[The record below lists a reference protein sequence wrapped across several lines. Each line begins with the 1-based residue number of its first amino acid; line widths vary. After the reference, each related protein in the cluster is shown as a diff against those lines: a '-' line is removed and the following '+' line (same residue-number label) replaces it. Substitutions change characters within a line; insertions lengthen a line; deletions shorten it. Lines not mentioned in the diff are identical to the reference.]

1 MKILMYENGHF
12 CYILC
17 GMYFVHMLYMFWI
30 LVTVIH
36 WHIRYV
42 YNSQEKIDPQWPRPQ
57 LTIHSVHTQPTQ
69 KGCVVS
75 NDLPLHTP
83 KLAIV
88 FLLLSPPASTHSAHR
103 QCFLD
108 GRGVFSCKKPSR
120 TKRRRRI
127 QFYLVTLMYHL
138 ISRCTKTVTND
149 WVISNH

>member
-1 MKILMYENGHF
+1 MYNENINVWKWPF
-12 CYILC
+12 LL
-17 GMYFVHMLYMFWI
+17 YFVWYLLYMFWI

-75 NDLPLHTP
+75 NDPPLHTP

-103 QCFLD
+103 HQ
-108 GRGVFSCKKPSR
+108 RFSNLFSQLKNSFTNIKPPW
-120 TKRRRRI
+120 
-127 QFYLVTLMYHL
+127 MN
-138 ISRCTKTVTND
+138 ISQYKE
-149 WVISNH
+149 S